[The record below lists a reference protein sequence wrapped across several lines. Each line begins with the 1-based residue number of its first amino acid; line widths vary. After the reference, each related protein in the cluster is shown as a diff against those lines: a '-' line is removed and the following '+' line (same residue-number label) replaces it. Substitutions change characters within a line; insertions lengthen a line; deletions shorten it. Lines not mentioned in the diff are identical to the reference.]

1 MPNRKIIDFD
11 NARKRARAPE
21 SDLYG
26 LLTRIDELEDALE
39 TMDELGL
46 TTRDELAA
54 LIARL
59 EAEAERLDRDPKG
72 D

>member
-11 NARKRARAPE
+11 NARKRAQDPE
-21 SDLYG
+21 PDLYG
-26 LLTRIDELEDALE
+26 LLTRLDELEDALE

-46 TTRDELAA
+46 TTRAELAA
-54 LIARL
+54 LIDRL

-72 D
+72 E